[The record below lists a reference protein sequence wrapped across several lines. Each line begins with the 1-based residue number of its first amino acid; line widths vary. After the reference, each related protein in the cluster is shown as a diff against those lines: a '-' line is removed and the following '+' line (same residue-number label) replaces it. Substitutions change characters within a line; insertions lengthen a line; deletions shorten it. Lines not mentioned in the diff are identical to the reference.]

1 MTYRNED
8 INRMR
13 LSGLTSQQISEK
25 IGLSIP
31 AVDNVLY
38 SQESKDYRK
47 NIIDKRNS
55 RSILPL
61 SDRLAMIAGEVVG
74 ALESSLDACHTTA
87 DRLRL
92 IDSLT
97 ALSRIIP
104 LTDRPADRE
113 NGIIIV
119 PDPVQTMPIEGV
131 PSGTG
136 NRIGTDRNGSEG
148 VDPPA
153 WADVSPGRS
162 EISASSQIR
171 EIPQDAASIEEDF
184 LDVGEYFED
193 D

>member
-25 IGLSIP
+25 IGLSVP

-74 ALESSLDACHTTA
+74 ALESSLDNCHTTA

-119 PDPVQTMPIEGV
+119 PDPVQTMPVQGV
-131 PSGTG
+131 PATTGGRTGADQSGLE
-136 NRIGTDRNGSEG
+136 EG
-148 VDPPA
+148 YPPA
-153 WADVSPGRS
+153 WTDVSSRRS

-171 EIPQDAASIEEDF
+171 EIPQDASSIEEDF